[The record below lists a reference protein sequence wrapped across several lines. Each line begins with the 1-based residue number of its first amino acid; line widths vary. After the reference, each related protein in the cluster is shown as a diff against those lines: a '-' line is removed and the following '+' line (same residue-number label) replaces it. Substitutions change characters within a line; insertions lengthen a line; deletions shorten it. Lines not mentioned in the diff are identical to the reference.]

1 MTETSIVERIVQ
13 CCENA
18 GKSNPSPFNQQR
30 KNANDGLFEKTAA
43 DYVKVIMVYCPL
55 WISGCR
61 LTCRFKMAGRVLY

>member
-1 MTETSIVERIVQ
+1 LLKESFSAAKTPAKAI
-13 CCENA
+13 
-18 GKSNPSPFNQQR
+18 PSPFKQQR

-61 LTCRFKMAGRVLY
+61 LTCRFKMAGRVVLN

>member
-1 MTETSIVERIVQ
+1 LLKESFSAAKTPAKTI
-13 CCENA
+13 
-18 GKSNPSPFNQQR
+18 PSPLINSDE
-30 KNANDGLFEKTAA
+30 NANDGLFEKTAA